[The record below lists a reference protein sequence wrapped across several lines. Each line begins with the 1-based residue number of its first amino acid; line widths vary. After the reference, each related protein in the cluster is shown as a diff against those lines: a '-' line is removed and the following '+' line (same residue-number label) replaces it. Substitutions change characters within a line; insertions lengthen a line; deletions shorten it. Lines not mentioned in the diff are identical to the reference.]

1 MPTRVRDALITATND
16 DCLVTSVFLAHH
28 RSRPD
33 SYWRPYIDALPQ
45 EGGPDMSLRILRMLV
60 SAHEHEAD
68 RGEGD
73 GKGDAGGRGNRGGHG
88 GNSDGGAAVRR
99 LVATSPSLAGEVK
112 GVVEENELSKK
123 LVADTVLAA
132 YPEAFG
138 PDPQAD
144 LVWALNMVR
153 SRSWGPGVGGQDT
166 RCTLVPL
173 LDMLNHRTGRG
184 LITSFMDVEGMNAS
198 AAETVAAKARAAI
211 AVAADAS
218 MPTAKSSNNN
228 IINNNTAPPRPADST
243 TTEAALAVVRAA
255 SAAAVAAGASGV
267 NATISGVGLVADR
280 EVVRGEEIC
289 DTYDHH
295 ADPKCN
301 EKFLS
306 NYGFILPEEP
316 LRDCFTL
323 NIALPNTTDPARLQL
338 FALRERHLVA
348 RNLSKLPTYF
358 RLRVPSPLQGGGG
371 GGGATAAAAQGG
383 EGGDGGSS
391 TTAAKEFSPS
401 FRETFPDALMATLRI
416 MVAPASILALEGVS
430 SGGDEASRS
439 HQRGSSGSSST
450 STSNTSSTSSTG
462 STSRSRGGDG
472 GIGDRPQKF
481 PRLAPIDPIR
491 PLSAAIEVEV
501 HLALRSVLQGAL
513 DPIVHAATGTA
524 PAATDKNR
532 RHEDSGRSPPH
543 AAMAGATEACSM
555 DGGTTIPAEGDQ
567 CNHHHAAQRDREVM
581 RLLEGYVATVR
592 RGEERV
598 IRHALRELDA
608 ASSSLL
614 RV

>member
-28 RSRPD
+28 RSRRD

-45 EGGPDMSLRILRMLV
+45 EGGPDMSLRILLMLA

-73 GKGDAGGRGNRGGHG
+73 GKGDAVGRGNRGGHG

-138 PDPQAD
+138 PNPQAD
-144 LVWALNMVR
+144 LAWALNMVR

-218 MPTAKSSNNN
+218 MPTAKSNNN
-228 IINNNTAPPRPADST
+228 NNNNNNNNTAPPRPADNT

-316 LRDCFTL
+316 RRDCFTL

-371 GGGATAAAAQGG
+371 GGRATAAAAQGG
-383 EGGDGGSS
+383 EGGDGGSR

-439 HQRGSSGSSST
+439 HQRGS
-450 STSNTSSTSSTG
+450 
-462 STSRSRGGDG
+462 
-472 GIGDRPQKF
+472 
-481 PRLAPIDPIR
+481 
-491 PLSAAIEVEV
+491 
-501 HLALRSVLQGAL
+501 
-513 DPIVHAATGTA
+513 
-524 PAATDKNR
+524 
-532 RHEDSGRSPPH
+532 
-543 AAMAGATEACSM
+543 ATEACSM

-567 CNHHHAAQRDREVM
+567 CNHHHAQRDREVM